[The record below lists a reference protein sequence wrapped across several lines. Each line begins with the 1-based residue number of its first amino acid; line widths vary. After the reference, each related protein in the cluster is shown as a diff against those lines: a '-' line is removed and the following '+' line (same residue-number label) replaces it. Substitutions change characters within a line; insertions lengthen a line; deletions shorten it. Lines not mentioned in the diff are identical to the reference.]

1 MTTAKR
7 KLNMSEIEDIVSSIV
22 ITHDIPEDTKQS
34 IVNNI
39 RSNIVK
45 QLETIEIYPKMIPKL
60 KSTIEKQYYKSKV
73 HPGESVGV
81 LTAQSIGER
90 QTQMTLDTFHSAG
103 VAIKTVIT
111 GVPRFSE
118 LLNATKE
125 PKSRICNVYFNK
137 GNDTISQL
145 RKTIGNTIVEF
156 KFEDLYT
163 SYTINKQLVEKTWY
177 KSFEILY
184 SDDFRKYTTNI
195 SFKINMEKIYEH
207 DIDIKLISD
216 KIQQEY
222 DDICCVFSPNY
233 IGELDIFI
241 NTNDI
246 EIPEDNEYIKRN
258 YINIYIDE
266 VIINNINAMLICG
279 IKNIEDIFY
288 KRDDDKWMIETYG
301 SNFQSLMSHPDVDKY
316 RLISND
322 MWEIYNNLGI
332 EAAREFLIEEFKNV
346 ISSDGTYINKRH
358 ILLLVDMMTFSGNI
372 LSISRYGMKKEHTGP
387 LAKASFEESLDNFL
401 KAGIFN
407 DTESTDGVS
416 ASIICAKRSKIGT
429 GMNDVI
435 VDVEKLSSLNPEL
448 K

>member
-1 MTTAKR
+1 MDLTKR
-7 KLNMSEIEDIVSSIV
+7 KLNKSEIDDIISSIS
-22 ITHDIPEDTKQS
+22 IIHNIPDDTRDS
-34 IVNNI
+34 IIMNVRKNV
-39 RSNIVK
+39 SK
-45 QLETIEIYPKMIPKL
+45 QLETIEIYPKMIPVL
-60 KSTIEKQYYKSKV
+60 KKNINYQYNKSKIS
-73 HPGESVGV
+73 PGESVGV

-125 PKSRICNVYFNK
+125 PKSRVCNVYFNK
-137 GNDTISQL
+137 GNDTISEL
-145 RKTIGNTIVEF
+145 RDTIGNSIVQYN
-156 KFEDLYT
+156 FEDLYK
-163 SYTINKQLVEKTWY
+163 SYTINTENLEKPWY

-184 SDDFRKYTTNI
+184 SNQFKNYSNNI
-195 SFKINMEKIYEH
+195 SFKIDIQKIHEYS
-207 DIDIKLISD
+207 IDIKLIAE
-216 KIQQEY
+216 KIEQEY
-222 DDICCVFSPNY
+222 DDIYCVFSPNY

-241 NTNDI
+241 NTSQV
-246 EIPEDNEYIKRN
+246 EIPDDNEYIRKN
-258 YINIYIDE
+258 YLNIYIDE
-266 VIINNINAMLICG
+266 VIINNINSLLICG

-288 KRDDDKWMIETYG
+288 KRDDSKWMIETYG

-358 ILLLVDMMTFSGNI
+358 ILLLVDMMTFTGSI

-407 DTESTDGVS
+407 DTENTDGVS

-429 GMNDVI
+429 GMNEVLMDL
-435 VDVEKLSSLNPEL
+435 DQLSAEIM
-448 K
+448 